1 MKTVVVTIIKDV
13 RFDVEGFL
21 SVPHEYEFE
30 SKTEAWCLY
39 NMAKNA
45 GYNAMISVR
54 GEPSSLALRKEF

>member
-1 MKTVVVTIIKDV
+1 MKIYVVTLIKDI

-30 SKTEAWCLY
+30 NKIEAWCLY
-39 NMAKNA
+39 NQAKNA

-54 GEPSSLALRKEF
+54 GEQPSLALRKEF